1 MGLDVYF
8 HKVKR
13 VRKSGKVAVASDKSV
28 SDMIVEYS
36 KIADSRAKDRV
47 RKFAKRVIS
56 DLSKLSGDEYA
67 SYYFDVFTNKVKK
80 YTDYEFKYREMLESV
95 QPIDRVKEWFDKFVK
110 STYAESDAYFRK
122 VNFIY
127 RYFGNKLEDECCFV
141 TKSDLEDLISRCD
154 RVLSDHSLASELLP
168 TTSGFFFGST
178 DYDKWYFDDV
188 KDCKKQMK
196 SLLKGYNEDTD
207 VIYVVMSW

>member
-1 MGLDVYF
+1 MDIFF

-28 SDMIVEYS
+28 SDMVVEYS

-80 YTDYEFKYREMLESV
+80 YTDYEFKYREMLVSV
-95 QPIDRVKEWFDKFVK
+95 QPIDRVKEWFDNFIK

-168 TTSGFFFGST
+168 TTSGFFFGGT